1 MPVDLRALQQAIDN
15 WPAATLDPGST
26 GTDAGD
32 RFRDALSQ
40 LSDALSQLS
49 GGHAGG
55 GDIAALARQ
64 VLLEDIARF
73 GGQPHLTFPS
83 TAPWP
88 TREDWESAACQ
99 VSPHGQR
106 LVVHPREWH
115 PPGSPGEDPDAA
127 ADHLRQVYRGPL
139 SPVRRAVDDVPA
151 DPFWTQ
157 TVGHQVYRGPA
168 QRAAARTI
176 ALAPEGS
183 TNIVVLPTGRGK
195 TDVAWSRALL
205 GDSGVTIVVVPT
217 VVLALDMERRTR
229 AASASR
235 MQPLSPINRYAYIS
249 SLDDPTK
256 QSLRE
261 AIRTGRQRLLYTSPE
276 GLMAGLRDSV
286 IACAE
291 AGLLRMFVIDEAH
304 IIDQWGQDFR
314 PEFLTMAGLHAQ
326 ILTRAP
332 LGQRAVTVLLSATL
346 TGRQIDLLTRTFP
359 SPAGTYVVW
368 GSSLRTEPAYYAIQ
382 LATDDDRRDL
392 VLDAVRRLPRPLLLY
407 VSQVADAET
416 WRHTLH
422 AAGIK
427 RVASVTGA
435 SSDPERRSVVEHW
448 RGETTDGATAPTRY
462 DVVVGTSAFGLGIDV
477 RDVRTVVHACIP
489 ETIDRFYQEVG
500 RSGRDGLPTI
510 SVLATTRRDRA
521 IAAGL
526 NKSVLIGA
534 DKGWQR
540 WSALRDS
547 ATRLPDGAL
556 RLDLTAL
563 PGYMTEG
570 YQRSAQWNVKALS
583 LMAQSGL
590 IALAAASAPARTP
603 DEDDLQWQ
611 ERRERFYE
619 NSRDLIDI
627 RVLNGAG
634 LTQQAWTALMDRV
647 RTDID
652 TSQQQALAAMYDI
665 VTTTDCVGAELA
677 RHYHART
684 PHGSLGTQRACRGC
698 PACRRD
704 PSLCMDRFP
713 VDPIP
718 LMPTFGQP
726 PIDPLHASGAPL
738 FVYWRAEREYRDL
751 VPDLITDLAA
761 AGAAVFHTSDDAL
774 LAAAQRR
781 IASRPIIRD
790 TGDLL
795 DTFEG
800 LLTVILD
807 VTATA
812 VPRSVQTRY
821 QRGLPTYVIGP
832 ESTASPERPSWLWR
846 DMIAALGI
854 TTARESL

>member
-15 WPAATLDPGST
+15 WPAAATNPDST

-32 RFRDALSQ
+32 RLRDALSQ
-40 LSDALSQLS
+40 LSS
-49 GGHAGG
+49 GHAGD
-55 GDIAALARQ
+55 GDIAALTRQ
-64 VLLEDIARF
+64 VLLEDTARF
-73 GGQPHLTFPS
+73 GGQPHLTFPAS
-83 TAPWP
+83 SPWP
-88 TREDWESAACQ
+88 TARKWASAACE
-99 VSPHGQR
+99 VNGRGQR
-106 LVVHPREWH
+106 LTVHAREWH
-115 PPGSPGEDPDAA
+115 PPVGPGEDPDAA
-127 ADHLRQVYRGPL
+127 AHHMRQVYRGPL
-139 SPVRRAVDDVPA
+139 SPVRRALADVPA

-157 TVGHQVYRGPA
+157 TVGHEVYRGPA
-168 QRAAARTI
+168 QRVAARAV

-229 AASASR
+229 AASATR
-235 MQPLSPINRYAYIS
+235 VQPLSPLNRYAYIS
-249 SLDDPTK
+249 SLDDTTK

-291 AGLLRMFVIDEAH
+291 AGLLRMFVVDEAH

-332 LGQRAVTVLLSATL
+332 VGRRPVTVLLSATL
-346 TGRQIDLLTRTFP
+346 TGRQIDLLTRTFA
-359 SPAGTYVVW
+359 SPAGTHVVW
-368 GSSLRTEPAYYAIQ
+368 GSSLRTEPAYFATQ

-407 VSQVADAET
+407 VSRVADAEA
-416 WRHTLH
+416 WRHILH

-427 RVASVTGA
+427 RVESVTGA
-435 SSDPERRSVVEHW
+435 SSDVDRRSVVEHW
-448 RGETTDGATAPTRY
+448 RGETTDGAAAPTRY

-510 SVLATTRRDRA
+510 SVLATIRPDRTM
-521 IAAGL
+521 AARL

-540 WSALRDS
+540 WSALRDT
-547 ATRLPDGAL
+547 AARLPDGAL
-556 RLDLTAL
+556 RLDLTSL

-603 DEDDLQWQ
+603 DEDEREWQ

-627 RVLNGAG
+627 HVLNGAG

-647 RTDID
+647 RADID
-652 TSQQQALAAMYDI
+652 TSQQQALTAMYNI
-665 VTTTDCVGAELA
+665 VATNDCVGAELA

-704 PSLCMDRFP
+704 PNLCMDRFP

-726 PIDPLHASGAPL
+726 PIDPLQAHGAPL
-738 FVYWRAEREYRDL
+738 FVYWRTEREYHDL
-751 VPDLITDLAA
+751 VPDLITELAA
-761 AGAAVFHTSDDAL
+761 AGAAVFHTADDAL
-774 LAAAQRR
+774 LTAAQRR
-781 IASRPIIRD
+781 ISNRPIIRD

-795 DTFEG
+795 DTYEG

-807 VTATA
+807 ATATA

-821 QRGLPTYVIGP
+821 QRGLPTYVIGS
-832 ESTASPERPSWLWR
+832 ESTASPERPTWLWR
-846 DMIAALGI
+846 DMIAAVGV